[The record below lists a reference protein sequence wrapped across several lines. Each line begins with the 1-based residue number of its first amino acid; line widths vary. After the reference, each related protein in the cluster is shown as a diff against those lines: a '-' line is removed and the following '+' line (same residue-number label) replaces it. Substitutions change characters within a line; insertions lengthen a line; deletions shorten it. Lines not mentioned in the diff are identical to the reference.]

1 IGILGPL
8 TARRSA
14 APLALG
20 SARQRAVL
28 GLLALHAGTVAHR
41 ETIIDTLWGERPPPS
56 ALAEVQ
62 SYVSRLRRI
71 LGDGSADLITT
82 EGGSCYRLNAGP
94 RQLDVVRFGELTDR
108 AREAVKSEPA
118 KACDGYEQ
126 ALRLWRGGVL
136 ADIDL
141 LRGHPAAVEMTR
153 RRSDAVLGYADA
165 AGRAGDHARAMSY
178 VRELCAADPLNEHA
192 HARLMIAVAAT
203 GQQAAA
209 LEIFVRLRRRLD
221 EELGISP
228 SPPLTEA
235 HAQVLRQQFLA
246 AYGALLD
253 ALPLVRGDRSGWE
266 LPVPARPDRRV
277 VSPVVIPQVQTGER
291 AGQILG
297 IGGELLLPRLLGP
310 RARVSACAQAVL
322 GQPAPDAGA
331 LGAGLPALESGI
343 VLQPVQA
350 RLVGVGEIL
359 VDVAGG
365 RDVRAVR
372 ARHSGLVVV
381 RGSDH
386 GDLDHAAVGR
396 LGARG
401 ADLVNLRLIFVDE
414 LLSRAERR
422 IVCLRLCVE
431 DDEYRRRPV
440 RLDARHECVHV
451 GVRRFVADHAQDGR
465 EALAEIGAV
474 CPRGRQRAGVVLPG
488 GLYRPDF
495 LVHLLPARQA
505 VDADSADPGG
515 TALRDGRQRHAE
527 QRRRGDDDRAEDFGH
542 AFRRHAPIVSGGTG
556 DRICTGNAAAVLA
569 TAGI

>member
-1 IGILGPL
+1 GVLSSLYTPVRTTRPRTKTSLVRRQKTGIGPLIKQYREARRVTQQELAAAAGISLGALRDLEQGRTRFPRWSTVEKAAEILEISRGERADLAREFRDGGVYIGILGPL

-291 AGQILG
+291 A
-297 IGGELLLPRLLGP
+297 
-310 RARVSACAQAVL
+310 
-322 GQPAPDAGA
+322 
-331 LGAGLPALESGI
+331 
-343 VLQPVQA
+343 
-350 RLVGVGEIL
+350 
-359 VDVAGG
+359 
-365 RDVRAVR
+365 
-372 ARHSGLVVV
+372 
-381 RGSDH
+381 
-386 GDLDHAAVGR
+386 
-396 LGARG
+396 
-401 ADLVNLRLIFVDE
+401 
-414 LLSRAERR
+414 
-422 IVCLRLCVE
+422 
-431 DDEYRRRPV
+431 
-440 RLDARHECVHV
+440 
-451 GVRRFVADHAQDGR
+451 
-465 EALAEIGAV
+465 
-474 CPRGRQRAGVVLPG
+474 
-488 GLYRPDF
+488 
-495 LVHLLPARQA
+495 
-505 VDADSADPGG
+505 
-515 TALRDGRQRHAE
+515 
-527 QRRRGDDDRAEDFGH
+527 
-542 AFRRHAPIVSGGTG
+542 
-556 DRICTGNAAAVLA
+556 
-569 TAGI
+569 